1 MQDFWTWFLSW
12 WPTIVGSVTA
22 VVTAG
27 CSYAVYRFKMRSQK
41 AKTVAL
47 MRELDNAK
55 LRLTYHV
62 CPYCGHQVRL
72 DECRWKLP
80 GDLADENLNGVPD
93 NQED

>member
-12 WPTIVGSVTA
+12 WPSIVGAVTA
-22 VVTAG
+22 LVG
-27 CSYAVYRFKMRSQK
+27 GICSYAVYRLKMRSQK
-41 AKTVAL
+41 AKTEAL

-72 DECRWKLP
+72 DECHWLLP
-80 GDLADENLNGVPD
+80 GDLADENLNGIPD
-93 NQED
+93 DHE